1 MSKLIALLS
10 GVIFGLGLI
19 ISEMVNPAKVIAF
32 LDLAGAW
39 NPSLGLVMAGAIAV
53 ALPAFYV
60 AKRKQNSVCGM
71 EMHLPNNKTI
81 DTRLI
86 VGSLTFGVGWGIAG
100 FCPAPALVSAAAGQW
115 QAIVFSLAMIVGFYV
130 FAILEKSKTRSICY
144 PHGCNMANTNTH
156 YMKI

>member
-86 VGSLTFGVGWGIAG
+86 VGSITFGVGWGVAG
-100 FCPAPALVSAAAGQW
+100 FCPAPALVSAATGQW

-130 FAILEKSKTRSICY
+130 FAILEKSKT
-144 PHGCNMANTNTH
+144 
-156 YMKI
+156 

>member
-19 ISEMVNPAKVIAF
+19 VSEMINPAKVIAF

-60 AKRKQNSVCGM
+60 AKRKKNSVCGM
-71 EMHLPNNKTI
+71 EMHLPNNKI
-81 DTRLI
+81 SDTRLI
-86 VGSLTFGVGWGIAG
+86 VGSLTFGVGWGVAG

-115 QAIVFSLAMIVGFYV
+115 QAIVFSLAMIVGFYIFSV
-130 FAILEKSKTRSICY
+130 LERKT
-144 PHGCNMANTNTH
+144 
-156 YMKI
+156 

>member
-53 ALPAFYV
+53 ALPAFYL
-60 AKRKQNSVCGM
+60 AKRKKNSVCGM

-86 VGSLTFGVGWGIAG
+86 VGSLTFGVGWGVAG
-100 FCPAPALVSAAAGQW
+100 FCPAPALVSAATGQW
-115 QAIVFSLAMIVGFYV
+115 QAIVFSLAMIIGFYV
-130 FAILEKSKTRSICY
+130 FSVLEKKT
-144 PHGCNMANTNTH
+144 
-156 YMKI
+156 

>member
-19 ISEMVNPAKVIAF
+19 VSEMINPAKVIAF

-60 AKRKQNSVCGM
+60 AKRKKNSVCGM

-86 VGSLTFGVGWGIAG
+86 VGSLTFGVGWGVAG

-115 QAIVFSLAMIVGFYV
+115 QAIVFSLAMIVGFYIFSV
-130 FAILEKSKTRSICY
+130 LERKT
-144 PHGCNMANTNTH
+144 
-156 YMKI
+156 

>member
-86 VGSLTFGVGWGIAG
+86 VGSLTFGVGWGVAG

-130 FAILEKSKTRSICY
+130 FAILEKRKT
-144 PHGCNMANTNTH
+144 
-156 YMKI
+156 

>member
-19 ISEMVNPAKVIAF
+19 VSEMVNPAKVIAF

-60 AKRKQNSVCGM
+60 AKRKKNSVCGM
-71 EMHLPNNKTI
+71 EMHLPNNKII

-86 VGSLTFGVGWGIAG
+86 VSSLTFCVGWGVAG

-115 QAIVFSLAMIVGFYV
+115 QAIVFSLAMIVGFYIFSV
-130 FAILEKSKTRSICY
+130 LERKT
-144 PHGCNMANTNTH
+144 
-156 YMKI
+156 

>member
-19 ISEMVNPAKVIAF
+19 VSEMVNPAKVIAF

-60 AKRKQNSVCGM
+60 AKRKKNSVCGM
-71 EMHLPNNKTI
+71 EMHLPNNKII

-86 VGSLTFGVGWGIAG
+86 VGSLTFGVGWGVAG

-115 QAIVFSLAMIVGFYV
+115 QAIVFSLAMIVGFYIFSV
-130 FAILEKSKTRSICY
+130 LERKT
-144 PHGCNMANTNTH
+144 
-156 YMKI
+156 

>member
-53 ALPAFYV
+53 ALPAFYL
-60 AKRKQNSVCGM
+60 AKRKKNSVCGM

-86 VGSLTFGVGWGIAG
+86 VGSLTFGVGWGVAG
-100 FCPAPALVSAAAGQW
+100 FCPAPALVSAATGQW

-130 FAILEKSKTRSICY
+130 FAILEKSKT
-144 PHGCNMANTNTH
+144 
-156 YMKI
+156 

>member
-1 MSKLIALLS
+1 MSRLIALLS

-86 VGSLTFGVGWGIAG
+86 VGSLTFGVGWGVAG
-100 FCPAPALVSAAAGQW
+100 FCPAPALVSAATGQW

-130 FAILEKSKTRSICY
+130 FAILEKSKT
-144 PHGCNMANTNTH
+144 
-156 YMKI
+156 

>member
-1 MSKLIALLS
+1 MSRLIALLS

-86 VGSLTFGVGWGIAG
+86 VGSITFGVGWGVAG
-100 FCPAPALVSAAAGQW
+100 FCPAPALVSAATGQW

-130 FAILEKSKTRSICY
+130 FSVLERKT
-144 PHGCNMANTNTH
+144 
-156 YMKI
+156 

>member
-19 ISEMVNPAKVIAF
+19 VSEMINPAKVIAF

-60 AKRKQNSVCGM
+60 AKRKKIVCVAW
-71 EMHLPNNKTI
+71 KCT
-81 DTRLI
+81 
-86 VGSLTFGVGWGIAG
+86 
-100 FCPAPALVSAAAGQW
+100 
-115 QAIVFSLAMIVGFYV
+115 
-130 FAILEKSKTRSICY
+130 Y
-144 PHGCNMANTNTH
+144 P
-156 YMKI
+156 IIR

>member
-1 MSKLIALLS
+1 MSRLIALLS

-71 EMHLPNNKTI
+71 EMHLPNSKTI

-86 VGSLTFGVGWGIAG
+86 VGSITFGVGWGVAG
-100 FCPAPALVSAAAGQW
+100 FCPAPALVSAATGQW

-130 FAILEKSKTRSICY
+130 FSVLERKT
-144 PHGCNMANTNTH
+144 
-156 YMKI
+156 

>member
-19 ISEMVNPAKVIAF
+19 VSEMINPAKVIAF

-53 ALPAFYV
+53 ALPAFDL
-60 AKRKQNSVCGM
+60 AKRKKNSVCGM
-71 EMHLPNNKTI
+71 EMNLPNNKTI

-86 VGSLTFGVGWGIAG
+86 VGSLTFGVGWGVAG
-100 FCPAPALVSAAAGQW
+100 FCPAPALVSAATGQW
-115 QAIVFSLAMIVGFYV
+115 QAIVFSLAMIIGFYV
-130 FAILEKSKTRSICY
+130 FSVLEKKT
-144 PHGCNMANTNTH
+144 
-156 YMKI
+156 

>member
-19 ISEMVNPAKVIAF
+19 VSEMVNPAKVIAF

-39 NPSLGLVMAGAIAV
+39 NPPLGLVMAGAIAV

-60 AKRKQNSVCGM
+60 AKRKKNSVCGM

-86 VGSLTFGVGWGIAG
+86 VGSLTFGVGWGVAG

-115 QAIVFSLAMIVGFYV
+115 QAIVFSLAMIVGFYIFSV
-130 FAILEKSKTRSICY
+130 LERKT
-144 PHGCNMANTNTH
+144 
-156 YMKI
+156 